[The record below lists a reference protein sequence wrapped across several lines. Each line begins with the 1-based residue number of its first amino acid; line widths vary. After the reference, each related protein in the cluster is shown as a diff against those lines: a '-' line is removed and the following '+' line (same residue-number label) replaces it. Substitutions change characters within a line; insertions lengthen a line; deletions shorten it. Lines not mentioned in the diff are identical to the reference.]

1 MSTKKIVANTLYYGV
16 IPKITLLI
24 SVFTLPITTRY
35 LSPFDYG
42 IVGIITSYTAIL
54 SSIAPLGMNV
64 HLTNSFYENPNHYN
78 LNWGRIL
85 FVFLVSG
92 FLLGLLNIGI
102 LYLALPIKSYKGII
116 LALFGS
122 VQIFLFANAI
132 LAQHLF
138 PLLSN
143 PKPLVFTNLF
153 ASVVGI
159 IVSFMMIVFFD
170 MGYWGLIASPAI
182 SAILAFA
189 MFIYPIWVQRSIYP
203 IVEKNKKRLR
213 EYFKIALP
221 IIPHTLGFVL
231 LTSSARI
238 VMNFYDVSI
247 SEIGLFSHGNTIG
260 DYVMVITNALILAL
274 APQIQV
280 AYRNRDFSKY
290 RKLYALCQGVAL
302 ACTFLFCIWLPQ
314 VYDLLIKNVE
324 LKQSVGIASMMCF
337 ANIVFSFYSFASTPA
352 FIQKKTLQLLWLVFL
367 PGILNVILCLI
378 FIPVFGYKA
387 AIYTTIVSYWSQLT
401 VPFFVPYYSQNVKE
415 WIQRKRNIIYL
426 TFILVSAVVVG
437 NIIMDMT
444 IWLKIVFSIVI
455 LIAALMVYRKY
466 KFNTII

>member
-1 MSTKKIVANTLYYGV
+1 
-16 IPKITLLI
+16 
-24 SVFTLPITTRY
+24 
-35 LSPFDYG
+35 
-42 IVGIITSYTAIL
+42 
-54 SSIAPLGMNV
+54 
-64 HLTNSFYENPNHYN
+64 
-78 LNWGRIL
+78 
-85 FVFLVSG
+85 
-92 FLLGLLNIGI
+92 
-102 LYLALPIKSYKGII
+102 
-116 LALFGS
+116 
-122 VQIFLFANAI
+122 
-132 LAQHLF
+132 
-138 PLLSN
+138 
-143 PKPLVFTNLF
+143 
-153 ASVVGI
+153 
-159 IVSFMMIVFFD
+159 MIVFFD

-189 MFIYPIWVQRSIYP
+189 MFIYPIWVQRRIYP

-401 VPFFVPYYSQNVKE
+401 VPFFVPYYSHNVKE
-415 WIQRKRNIIYL
+415 WIHRKRNIIYL
-426 TFILVSAVVVG
+426 TFILISVVVAG
-437 NIIMDMT
+437 NVIMYMT
-444 IWLKIVFSIVI
+444 VWQKIVISIIVSV
-455 LIAALMVYRKY
+455 ATLMVYRKY